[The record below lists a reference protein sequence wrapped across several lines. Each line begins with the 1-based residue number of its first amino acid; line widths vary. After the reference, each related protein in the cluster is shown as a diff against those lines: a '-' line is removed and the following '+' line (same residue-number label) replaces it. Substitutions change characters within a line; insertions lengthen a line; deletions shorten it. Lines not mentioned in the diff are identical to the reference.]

1 MDYLQYVDG
10 NTFLH
15 RLDPRTKFVFLVA
28 MAVLTSVIKSGVA
41 LLFLLVFFLILW
53 TTCGIMKEMGRL
65 LNKLKVLLI
74 FIFLLWLI
82 MGIFEE
88 PPTEFFK
95 PFYKG
100 QIGPVSICFDGYD
113 FYKGF
118 VYALRI
124 YLMIASFYTVMITT
138 NFSEIILGLC
148 KWHIPYSI
156 AFAVGLVFQIIP
168 IVIGE
173 LNSIMEAQSSRGLEI
188 EQCKWYTKVKN
199 YIIFSFPLFFR
210 IIQKAQ
216 SISLAMYYYKLDFNR
231 KRSSYKTIKSS
242 KRDLVFALVTLFVIV
257 VTVVLRIK
265 FYVPV

>member
-15 RLDPRTKFVFLVA
+15 RLDPRTKFVFLLA

-41 LLFLLVFFLILW
+41 LLFLLIFFLILW
-53 TTCGIMKEMGRL
+53 TCCGIMKEMGQL

-88 PPTEFFK
+88 PPVELFD

-100 QIGPVSICFDGYD
+100 QIGPVSICFDWYD
-113 FYKGF
+113 IYKGF
-118 VYALRI
+118 VYSLRI

-148 KWHIPYSI
+148 KWHVPYSI

-188 EQCKWYTKVKN
+188 EQCKWYTKVPSHRRPGRTSPSN
-199 YIIFSFPLFFR
+199 SVPPPSRRAPRTPTLTTCTGTGTS
-210 IIQKAQ
+210 A
-216 SISLAMYYYKLDFNR
+216 
-231 KRSSYKTIKSS
+231 RSGRPPGATTTW
-242 KRDLVFALVTLFVIV
+242 RTNC
-257 VTVVLRIK
+257 TGR
-265 FYVPV
+265 

>member
-15 RLDPRTKFVFLVA
+15 RLDPRTKFFFLVA
-28 MAVLTSVIKSGVA
+28 MSLLTSVIKSAVA

-53 TTCGIMKEMGRL
+53 STCGIMSEMVQL
-65 LNKLKVLLI
+65 LKKLKVLLL

-88 PPTEFFK
+88 PPVELLAPFFK
-95 PFYKG
+95 R
-100 QIGPVSICFDGYD
+100 QVGPVVICFDWYD

-124 YLMIASFYTVMITT
+124 YLMIASFYTVLITT

-173 LNSIMEAQSSRGLEI
+173 LNAIMEAQSSRGLEI
-188 EQCKWYTKVKN
+188 EQCNWATKVKN

-210 IIQKAQ
+210 VIGKAQ
-216 SISLAMYYYKLDFNR
+216 AISLAMYYYKLDFSR
-231 KRSSYKTIKSS
+231 KRSSYKTIKAS
-242 KRDLVFALVTLFVIV
+242 KRDLVFTLLTFAVIAC
-257 VTVVLRIK
+257 TVVLRIY

>member
-10 NTFLH
+10 NTLLH
-15 RLDPRTKFVFLVA
+15 QLDPRTKFLFLLA
-28 MAVLTSVIKSGVA
+28 MAVLTSVIKSAVA
-41 LLFLLVFFLILW
+41 LVFLFVFFLLLW
-53 TTCGIMKEMGRL
+53 IRCGIINEMVQLMK
-65 LNKLKVLLI
+65 KLKILLL

-88 PPTEFFK
+88 PPVELFR
-95 PFYKG
+95 PFYQG
-100 QIGPVSICFDGYD
+100 QLGPVSICFDWYD

-124 YLMIASFYTVMITT
+124 YLMIASFYTVLLTT

-173 LNSIMEAQSSRGLEI
+173 LSSIMEAQSSRGLEI
-188 EQCKWYTKVKN
+188 EQCNWTTKVKN

-210 IIQKAQ
+210 VIGKAQ
-216 SISLAMYYYKLDFNR
+216 AISLAMYYYKLDFSK

-242 KRDLVFALVTLFVIV
+242 KRDIVFALITFAVIV
-257 VTVVLRIK
+257 CTIVLRIY

>member
-15 RLDPRTKFVFLVA
+15 KLDPRTKFFFLVA
-28 MAVLTSVIKSGVA
+28 MAILTSVIKSAVA
-41 LLFLLVFFLILW
+41 LVFLFAFFLVLW
-53 TTCGIMKEMGRL
+53 NTCGIMKEMVQL
-65 LNKLKVLLI
+65 LKKLKVLLL

-88 PPTEFFK
+88 PPVEMFAPFFK
-95 PFYKG
+95 G
-100 QIGPVSICFDGYD
+100 QLGPVSICFDWYD

-124 YLMIASFYTVMITT
+124 YLMISSFYTVLITT

-148 KWHIPYSI
+148 KWHIPYSV
-156 AFAVGLVFQIIP
+156 AFAIGLVFQIIP

-173 LNSIMEAQSSRGLEI
+173 LSAIMEAQSSRGLEI
-188 EQCKWYTKVKN
+188 EQCNWVTKVKN

-210 IIQKAQ
+210 VIGKAQ
-216 SISLAMYYYKLDFNR
+216 AISLAMYYYKLDFSK

-242 KRDLVFALVTLFVIV
+242 KRDLVFALVTLAVIAA
-257 VTVVLRIK
+257 TVVLRVY

>member
-15 RLDPRTKFVFLVA
+15 RLDPRTKFFFLVA
-28 MAVLTSVIKSGVA
+28 MALLTSIIKSAVA
-41 LLFLLVFFLILW
+41 LIFLAVFFLILW
-53 TTCGIMKEMGRL
+53 STCGIMSEMLQL
-65 LNKLKVLLI
+65 LMKLKILLL
-74 FIFLLWLI
+74 FIFLLWLC

-88 PPTEFFK
+88 PPVDLIA
-95 PFYKG
+95 PFYKT
-100 QIGPVSICFDGYD
+100 QLGPVMICFDWYD

-124 YLMIASFYTVMITT
+124 YLMISSFYTVLITT

-148 KWHIPYSI
+148 KWHVPYSI

-173 LNSIMEAQSSRGLEI
+173 LNAIMEAQSSRGLEI
-188 EQCKWYTKVKN
+188 EQCKWYTKVRN

-210 IIQKAQ
+210 IIGKAQ
-216 SISLAMYYYKLDFNR
+216 AISLAMYYYKLDFAR

-242 KRDLVFALVTLFVIV
+242 KRDLVFALVTFAVIAC
-257 VTVVLRIK
+257 TIVLRIY